1 MACAWVRNPP
11 ARKQKSTGPAPIFKD
26 RQDHAFPVIPS
37 AAEGSAELSTRIS
50 PLASPGRN
58 DRPVPTEQQGPSGP
72 HRSVSE
78 ASGRKPKQLP
88 AVRGLQEPENKGKRF
103 LHTPDYL
110 DAGDRLENKEE
121 RFLHTPDY
129 LDAEPV
135 VRT

>member
-1 MACAWVRNPP
+1 MFIINPLQNHGVRLGSESAGLQLGMSEKPVHN
-11 ARKQKSTGPAPIFKD
+11 RESTGPAPIFKD

-50 PLASPGRN
+50 PLAPPGRN
-58 DRPVPTEQQGPSGP
+58 DRPAPAEQQGPSGP

-88 AVRGLQEPENKGKRF
+88 AVRGFQEPENKGKRF

-110 DAGDRLENKEE
+110 DA
-121 RFLHTPDY
+121 
-129 LDAEPV
+129 EPV